1 MQEHALKRMFFI
13 KIQFN
18 HFVIFVKFDEM
29 LLNSIIHTL
38 QQIFLIKWKDI
49 MCLLFKQE
57 NHNNLLSYVQSLY
70 FFLYVCVIHI
80 FITHDCFQKIII
92 EKIL

>member
-38 QQIFLIKWKDI
+38 QQIFLIRWKDI

-70 FFLYVCVIHI
+70 LFLYVCVIHI